1 MWRWIAS
8 VIGYHFDLP
17 TLVEVF
23 PAGGNQ
29 KKFLKGE
36 LDVLVRLQII
46 KVTSL
51 MPGSEAYRFVNPSFL
66 EVRSL
71 SSIRFL
77 VFSFS
82 LYDRWFMTD

>member
-1 MWRWIAS
+1 VNGKILTIWGTAS

-17 TLVEVF
+17 TLVEIF

-46 KVTSL
+46 KVTSI
-51 MPGSEAYRFVNPSFL
+51 MPGSEAFRFINPSFL
-66 EVRSL
+66 EVRFPLAL
-71 SSIRFL
+71 SGTSSHVL
-77 VFSFS
+77 
-82 LYDRWFMTD
+82 